1 MYQVY
6 AVIPC
11 KLELALIS
19 FSQIKKKKSKSLLLY
34 GKLYNDFTITCC
46 CKRMESPTVKFTQE
60 RVGGH
65 RPRGSDNWVA
75 VPDFHIGLL
84 IEDNC
89 TSRFVRSGPYLY
101 LLIQCEYLQH
111 HHDFQGVSVWMR
123 KHVIPLLMAR
133 VETTVGVV
141 SSTLG
146 LGGVASCLDSWLSLV
161 LLCALEGQGLGIW
174 LPPTTAGVLAALE
187 TMMSGTFLGICT
199 DELRVEEENELFSPM
214 KSWVM
219 GKGGSATGT
228 QGISLKLGS
237 CGSHV
242 TGLTVNLTDR
252 MCLNGVFMDSPSARY
267 F

>member
-1 MYQVY
+1 MYVSGIRCHSLQTRVSPNF
-6 AVIPC
+6 ILTE
-11 KLELALIS
+11 KE
-19 FSQIKKKKSKSLLLY
+19 KKSKSLLLY

-101 LLIQCEYLQH
+101 LLIQCEFLQH

-133 VETTVGVV
+133 VEKTVGTV

-146 LGGVASCLDSWLSLV
+146 LGGVASCLDSWPLAFSGSSLR
-161 LLCALEGQGLGIW
+161 
-174 LPPTTAGVLAALE
+174 
-187 TMMSGTFLGICT
+187 SGRTR
-199 DELRVEEENELFSPM
+199 LRDMASTHDCWCFGCFGDNDV
-214 KSWVM
+214 
-219 GKGGSATGT
+219 
-228 QGISLKLGS
+228 
-237 CGSHV
+237 
-242 TGLTVNLTDR
+242 
-252 MCLNGVFMDSPSARY
+252 RY
-267 F
+267 FSWHLQG